1 MQYIVVFG
9 SATQSSTPNDIDVA
23 YHGFSR
29 PTVDRV
35 VREWAA
41 GRGLSPDLPIEALHL
56 RPLGHTVALPAVEDS
71 DPHYVLRASFPIV
84 VQRIIARTLS
94 AHLRVQARHEQPLS
108 IQGYA
113 YPGFDPTGRIAF
125 ALLVGRP
132 EQEREPDATSGYRAF
147 GAAAIRKALAKR
159 PNGPAEFVASLPAQ
173 QHEIFVRA
181 LDNALTD
188 AEQAIA
194 NNGAQNGGRPDLL
207 LEFRKDG
214 AVGTA
219 YGPDI
224 VPPGA

>member
-1 MQYIVVFG
+1 MQYLIVFG

-23 YHGFSR
+23 YHGLAR
-29 PTVDRV
+29 PTVDRI
-35 VREWAA
+35 VREWAS
-41 GRGLSPDLPIEALHL
+41 GRGLSPDLPIEAMGL

-84 VQRIIARTLS
+84 VQRTIARTLS
-94 AHLRVQARHEQPLS
+94 AHLRVQARHGQPLS
-108 IQGYA
+108 VAWYA

-125 ALLVGRP
+125 DLLVGP
-132 EQEREPDATSGYRAF
+132 DQEREPDATSGYRAF

-159 PNGPAEFVASLPAQ
+159 TYGTAEFTASLPAQ
-173 QHEIFVRA
+173 QREFFTRA
-181 LDNALTD
+181 LSNALTD
-188 AEQAIA
+188 AERAIA

-214 AVGTA
+214 SVGTA